1 MRALLDLIYPPRC
14 AGCDLPGTL
23 LCERCAAEVARIDP
37 ASACPWCGAPAR
49 LSGGVAAGAS
59 AGAVR
64 CAECAGRAFA
74 FSAARCT
81 ALLAPPVSSAV
92 VVLKDGGERR
102 YAAVLAGLLAET
114 VADGWLSPSDILV
127 PVPASPA
134 AVRRRGFDHV
144 LDVTRALGAATGNPV
159 VPALAANPVADQR
172 TLGRQGRFANR
183 ADAFRLAR
191 PEVPC
196 GRLVLVDDV
205 LTTGATFDAA
215 ARTLAGADAEVRVL
229 AVARSCSRMPAA

>member
-1 MRALLDLIYPPRC
+1 MRALLDLIYPLKC

-37 ASACPWCGAPAR
+37 ASACPRCGAP
-49 LSGGVAAGAS
+49 GGIQ
-59 AGAVR
+59 R
-64 CAECAGRAFA
+64 CAGCAGRAFV

-102 YAAVLAGLLAET
+102 YARVLAGLLAET
-114 VADGWLSPSDILV
+114 VADGWLSPGDILV

-144 LDVTRALGAATGNPV
+144 LDITRALGAATGNQV
-159 VPALAANPVADQR
+159 IAALAANPVADQR

-183 ADAFRLAR
+183 ADAFRLAFLDL
-191 PEVPC
+191 PP
-196 GRLVLVDDV
+196 GPLVLLDDV
-205 LTTGATFDAA
+205 FTTGATFDAA
-215 ARTLAGADAEVRVL
+215 ARALVSSGAADVRVL
-229 AVARSCSRMPAA
+229 AVARSCSQTPVA